1 MTINGQAAVLD
12 PTTGAYRVKY
22 IKSNAE
28 LEFNYISEVGGL
40 IADWTLESGNND
52 SVTSWDGSI
61 LDAGLISH
69 TSQISPSIPTLG
81 TFCAGGSTTPCRIGA
96 EWDIVLYLH
105 DDEGHT
111 RLTYITLITN
121 DTLADDYYP
130 DAQATIVYD
139 EDNAEYIS
147 YDGVKP
153 IGGVDWP
160 VYRVRLTD
168 SGDLTV
174 TFTGENSSD
183 PDAPEGETG
192 IALYEWRVVNDMP
205 VGEFSDE
212 QHEWQIPSS
221 AGDEWSYTFHNITS
235 SAVIEKDIR
244 VELIVYDKA
253 GKQTQSKYR
262 MYFIVVG
269 EDFGDDEPVV
279 NFISPRPTD
288 SQSENL
294 ITIAGSVLGGAEN
307 SDVVIE
313 VALDPAI
320 LDYTATQKITQRS
333 IGKFNK
339 TENLGDGDSFTIT
352 LDISDLYDISGVS
365 ATLYFKITEGD
376 GSRYILFNQRDINL
390 LPQTVDPCISNS
402 NAKGCPGSEGLSPI
416 IIGIGVFIAIGAVV
430 GVTLVMR
437 GRGGKDEAEDVIEQ
451 FGGVE
456 QMDPVEAYVQQ
467 MVASGYD
474 EQTARKYAEEY
485 YASYYAQQKQGG
497 N

>member
-1 MTINGQAAVLD
+1 M
-12 PTTGAYRVKY
+12 
-22 IKSNAE
+22 
-28 LEFNYISEVGGL
+28 
-40 IADWTLESGNND
+40 
-52 SVTSWDGSI
+52 
-61 LDAGLISH
+61 
-69 TSQISPSIPTLG
+69 
-81 TFCAGGSTTPCRIGA
+81 
-96 EWDIVLYLH
+96 
-105 DDEGHT
+105 
-111 RLTYITLITN
+111 
-121 DTLADDYYP
+121 
-130 DAQATIVYD
+130 
-139 EDNAEYIS
+139 
-147 YDGVKP
+147 
-153 IGGVDWP
+153 
-160 VYRVRLTD
+160 
-168 SGDLTV
+168 
-174 TFTGENSSD
+174 
-183 PDAPEGETG
+183 
-192 IALYEWRVVNDMP
+192 
-205 VGEFSDE
+205 
-212 QHEWQIPSS
+212 
-221 AGDEWSYTFHNITS
+221 
-235 SAVIEKDIR
+235 
-244 VELIVYDKA
+244 
-253 GKQTQSKYR
+253 
-262 MYFIVVG
+262 
-269 EDFGDDEPVV
+269 
-279 NFISPRPTD
+279 
-288 SQSENL
+288 
-294 ITIAGSVLGGAEN
+294 
-307 SDVVIE
+307 
-313 VALDPAI
+313 
-320 LDYTATQKITQRS
+320 DYTATQKITQKS